1 MPDLRPYSCL
11 RSLGIIAVY
20 IAALSSSILASRTCP
35 RGCICNDQQLIA
47 RCDKSAQLDYVPH
60 TLNPSVKELYLSH
73 NNIRG
78 IKSAFD
84 LYKNLILLD
93 LASNN
98 LQMLGE
104 KNFIANSRMETIL
117 LMYNNI
123 SDIQPNT
130 FSGLFALKKLDL
142 SYNLIEALNGTTF
155 QQLKALQFLDLS
167 FNNIRALNKDAFTG
181 LHNLVHLNI
190 SNNLIV
196 KFTFDLFQHVPNL
209 LSLNSS
215 FNQLES
221 LDDDQFNPLP
231 KLTSLDLSNCYINKV
246 DKFAFRGMNNLR
258 HIFLDGNYLETIP
271 SNAFLEN
278 NIIQLLNIGRNRFQT
293 LHSNGFANLKQLQF
307 LYISNNSMLK
317 DIHYN
322 AFYGLDNLELLEISD
337 NENLCH
343 IGRNVFDNLFSLSSL
358 ILSNNN
364 FTTLEVDLI
373 TRFKKSADLFLDV
386 RGNPFNCNCSLEW
399 LNFHF
404 IRMFNKTISS
414 NPEYFFGKNY
424 TFNVFNMDS
433 LLNNNYSDLI
443 IRENAMEVKCA
454 TPFALQNKLV
464 IKLHKDKFGCFV
476 IESFVPIIIG
486 AFFGVFIIIGVIVLF
501 IIRCKYQL
509 SGFVKNQLY
518 TENTQIDLYHKPEFV
533 FVPNSEYNTMYKDNR
548 LEDLT
553 ARYPLR
559 MTPITEL

>member
-258 HIFLDGNYLETIP
+258 HIFLDGNYLEVRSFIVFFSQKIIYFYFRPFHQTLSWRTTSSSCWTLVETVFRLCIP
-271 SNAFLEN
+271 MVSPIWSNSNFCT
-278 NIIQLLNIGRNRFQT
+278 FQT
-293 LHSNGFANLKQLQF
+293 IQCWRYVIDFSESILYLTF
-307 LYISNNSMLK
+307 L
-317 DIHYN
+317 
-322 AFYGLDNLELLEISD
+322 F
-337 NENLCH
+337 
-343 IGRNVFDNLFSLSSL
+343 
-358 ILSNNN
+358 
-364 FTTLEVDLI
+364 
-373 TRFKKSADLFLDV
+373 
-386 RGNPFNCNCSLEW
+386 
-399 LNFHF
+399 F
-404 IRMFNKTISS
+404 I
-414 NPEYFFGKNY
+414 
-424 TFNVFNMDS
+424 
-433 LLNNNYSDLI
+433 
-443 IRENAMEVKCA
+443 
-454 TPFALQNKLV
+454 
-464 IKLHKDKFGCFV
+464 
-476 IESFVPIIIG
+476 
-486 AFFGVFIIIGVIVLF
+486 
-501 IIRCKYQL
+501 
-509 SGFVKNQLY
+509 
-518 TENTQIDLYHKPEFV
+518 
-533 FVPNSEYNTMYKDNR
+533 
-548 LEDLT
+548 
-553 ARYPLR
+553 
-559 MTPITEL
+559 